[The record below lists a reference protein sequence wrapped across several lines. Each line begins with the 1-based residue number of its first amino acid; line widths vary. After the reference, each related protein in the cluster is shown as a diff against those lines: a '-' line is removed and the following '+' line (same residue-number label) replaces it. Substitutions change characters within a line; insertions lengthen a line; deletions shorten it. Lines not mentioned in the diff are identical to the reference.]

1 MELDSGHIT
10 ALISL
15 LVLGGGG
22 LVGYGVLQNRV
33 RVLEREMAAIHG
45 QDVDARLARLEEGQR
60 FILGALERIE
70 RRLDVRSEK
79 V

>member
-1 MELDSGHIT
+1 MELDSGHIS
-10 ALISL
+10 AIASL

-22 LVGYGVLQNRV
+22 LVGYGMLQSRV
-33 RVLEREMAAIHG
+33 RTLEREMAAIHG

-60 FILGALERIE
+60 YIQQALGRIE

-79 V
+79 D